1 MQALQSFIQ
10 EGLGNI
16 NKGQDKVSSD
26 LMLIKRSLQ
35 DLPNTFHSSSPS
47 SLKKTPIKKKKKETV
62 PEGKTCGVNVI
73 DSWDCLIENKKGAIG
88 KEIQI
93 PDFNL
98 DMSLSNVIEPE
109 QSLNLSKNFLSKEKK
124 NVRSFVLE
132 SETLTRNLS
141 GMQGESG
148 VRVKEFDEFKEL
160 LKDINLSLNISQLSI
175 NEQPSKRNSVDLK
188 ALLMRYKELDQE
200 IEAIAKSRV
209 EGSLLLNISKNSLM
223 NKDNVDE
230 CKSLNLGKKEQSAFI
245 QRLKQLKKRS
255 KLKSFELEATRYQ
268 ISDDND
274 YLFCS
279 EVEEDLNRRKRE
291 FEELKEFLI

>member
-98 DMSLSNVIEPE
+98 DMSLSNESSQGKPQYPSYCSCSR
-109 QSLNLSKNFLSKEKK
+109 QSNFETCI
-124 NVRSFVLE
+124 NVHCIVL
-132 SETLTRNLS
+132 
-141 GMQGESG
+141 
-148 VRVKEFDEFKEL
+148 
-160 LKDINLSLNISQLSI
+160 
-175 NEQPSKRNSVDLK
+175 
-188 ALLMRYKELDQE
+188 
-200 IEAIAKSRV
+200 
-209 EGSLLLNISKNSLM
+209 
-223 NKDNVDE
+223 
-230 CKSLNLGKKEQSAFI
+230 
-245 QRLKQLKKRS
+245 
-255 KLKSFELEATRYQ
+255 
-268 ISDDND
+268 
-274 YLFCS
+274 
-279 EVEEDLNRRKRE
+279 
-291 FEELKEFLI
+291 